1 MPYCS
6 VEEAWGKDFIE
17 DSDKFK
23 KIVPEKSYDSVEDNS
38 SEYSDTDVYNS
49 DGSEV
54 FEYSDKYKKKS
65 SNKKPKNKKSSNKKP
80 KNKTNFSRT
89 YNRLDDHRGPLTRL
103 PTKNYN
109 INQETTTKNTNE
121 NNKELYFNYIVNENK
136 QLKKLLNNF
145 KNISEQDNIFDVA
158 LFICAGIFIIFFLD
172 ILTNNIKRI

>member
-6 VEEAWGKDFIE
+6 VEEAWGNSFIE
-17 DSDKFK
+17 DSDRFK
-23 KIVPEKSYDSVEDNS
+23 KIVPEKSYDSTEDNS
-38 SEYSDTDVYNS
+38 SGYSDNDIYNS

-54 FEYSDKYKKKS
+54 FEYSDKYKKKGS
-65 SNKKPKNKKSSNKKP
+65 SIKPRNKKSR
-80 KNKTNFSRT
+80 NKTNFSRT

-103 PTKNYN
+103 PTKKYN
-109 INQETTTKNTNE
+109 INRETTAKN
-121 NNKELYFNYIVNENK
+121 NNVSKEKELYFNYIVNENK
-136 QLKKLLNNF
+136 ELKKLLNNF